1 MRILVDVPDVQLKE
15 LARLSA
21 ASKRSRAA
29 IIREAVT
36 SYLSRA
42 KRSQIDDAFGLWGDH
57 EVDGLEYQRKLR
69 DEW

>member
-1 MRILVDVPDVQLKE
+1 MRILVDVPDRQLKE
-15 LARLSA
+15 LARLGA

-57 EVDGLEYQRKLR
+57 EVDGVEYQRKLR

>member
-1 MRILVDVPDVQLKE
+1 MRILVDVPDAQLKE

-42 KRSQIDDAFGLWGDH
+42 KRSHIDDAFGIWGDH
-57 EVDGLEYQRKLR
+57 EVDGVEYQRKLR